1 MVVGGVGMGT
11 AVADEGT
18 AFAKSEGGED
28 LELDHRM

>member
-1 MVVGGVGMGT
+1 MGMRT
-11 AVADEGT
+11 AVPDEGT